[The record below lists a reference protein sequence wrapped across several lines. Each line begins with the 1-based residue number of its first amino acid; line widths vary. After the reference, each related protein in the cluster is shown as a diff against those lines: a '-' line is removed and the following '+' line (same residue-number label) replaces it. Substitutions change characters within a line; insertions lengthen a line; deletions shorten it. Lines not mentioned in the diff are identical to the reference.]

1 LIVIALVQNKKESAI
16 QLIRAAE
23 EAQIEEK
30 KQNEILYK
38 YNEVRSQII
47 NKYGDPVKEI
57 ILEKYNIYKEII
69 AFEESKIMWVCGNE
83 MPMKSVLG
91 FSISDNKEIIKGDI
105 SSISRTNTGNMLKR
119 AIVGDVLLGGAG
131 AIIGASTASKNTITT
146 QESDIIFH
154 DYTIIINVDSLSD
167 PIIYVELGSD
177 EKLLNEIAGLLTVVV
192 NRN

>member
-1 LIVIALVQNKKESAI
+1 
-16 QLIRAAE
+16 
-23 EAQIEEK
+23 
-30 KQNEILYK
+30 
-38 YNEVRSQII
+38 
-47 NKYGDPVKEI
+47 
-57 ILEKYNIYKEII
+57 
-69 AFEESKIMWVCGNE
+69 